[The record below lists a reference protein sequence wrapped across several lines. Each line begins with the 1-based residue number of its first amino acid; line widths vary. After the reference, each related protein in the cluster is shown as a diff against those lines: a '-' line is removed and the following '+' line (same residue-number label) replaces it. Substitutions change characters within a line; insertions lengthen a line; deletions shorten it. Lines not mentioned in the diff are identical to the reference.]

1 MSARAEPGIRRPLPT
16 DGDALGDVIFR
27 AFDGV
32 AREFSYRSTFPDA
45 AAGIAE
51 AARLLASRRF
61 FGYVATAR
69 GRVIGGAFAMQGNDV
84 AGIGPIVVRPDAQ
97 GRGVGRALIR
107 ALMSDVRRRG
117 YAQARLQQDAPNV
130 RSMTL
135 YATEGFDYV
144 DTSII
149 LEAGP
154 RRSPDIGLAT
164 RAELPAIRT
173 ICREI
178 YGVDR
183 GLEIGDALA
192 AGRLLR
198 KADGPLSGYLV
209 PGVFGH
215 GTAIDA
221 SGAMDLVQ
229 HAAWLAQRPSRFLM
243 FLRQAGL
250 YRWAIQAG
258 CRPVKVMNLMSWGPY
273 VAPSDFSL
281 PSLSF

>member
-1 MSARAEPGIRRPLPT
+1 MSDRVEPGIRRPLPT

-32 AREFSYRSTFPDA
+32 AREFSYRSTFRDA

-61 FGYVATAR
+61 FGYVATAQ
-69 GRVIGGAFAMQGNDV
+69 GRVIGGAFAMHGNDV

-117 YAQARLQQDAPNV
+117 YARARLQQDAPNV

-135 YATEGFDYV
+135 YATEGFGYA
-144 DTSII
+144 DTSVI
-149 LEAGP
+149 LEAAP
-154 RRSPDIGLAT
+154 RRSPDVDVAT
-164 RAELPAIRT
+164 PAELPAIRT

-183 GLEIGDALA
+183 GVEIRDALA

-198 KADGPLSGYLV
+198 KTQGRVSGYLI
-209 PGVFGH
+209 PSVFGH
-215 GTAIDA
+215 GTALDTA
-221 SGAMDLVQ
+221 SAIELVQ

-243 FLRQAGL
+243 FLRHADL
-250 YRWAIQAG
+250 YRRAIEAG

-273 VAPSDFSL
+273 IAPSDFSR
-281 PSLSF
+281 PSISF